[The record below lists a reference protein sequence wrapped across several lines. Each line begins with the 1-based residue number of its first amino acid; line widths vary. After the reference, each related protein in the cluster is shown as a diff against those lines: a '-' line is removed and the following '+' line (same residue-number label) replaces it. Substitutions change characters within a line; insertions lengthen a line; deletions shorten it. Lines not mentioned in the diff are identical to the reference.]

1 MRNINLLSQVAN
13 NTFLSSPNKTV
24 LAVLI
29 AEMLISPVYAVCS
42 GTTDIECDGVLVG
55 NLNYNNVGLD
65 TLTLTD
71 ASLPGFIVV
80 SENSGHATFLSLFNS
95 SISAGGTTAIS
106 FNNTNGGD
114 VSVIMDKTSSIVSS
128 MGGVH
133 ATSNGSGDVTMRITG
148 DITAGS
154 SNAISANSVNGN
166 IDILTEGSIKGNV
179 YTIGATSSGL
189 GNISIR
195 AVGLVQNDSSAG
207 DYDDAFSIRSNGGLV
222 NIDTQQAHIE
232 SGRGLVI
239 ESTNGGINLALGNI
253 NARNISGAD
262 VFFTGS
268 DSSAKGINITTAAN
282 TTITSFGSA
291 ITASSMG
298 QYGGVNIVTNGSIN
312 SNGSGIGSYIDAVDN
327 SAAITIATNGTI
339 FAQRFGIMASTKGS
353 GAISL
358 TANGAVSSATR
369 TGISGISNIGD
380 ITINANG
387 PVSGVTAI
395 RGESSAGNVSL
406 NVMGNTTGTAAG
418 TATTFPIGNAM
429 QVTQSKTAVV
439 TNGGH
444 ATTLGTNNAV
454 IDVSAQDWATI
465 NNQRSGRIDGASDW
479 AINSR
484 NGNMTV
490 NNDGTIVGYVTLL
503 GANNVFNNT
512 SPNSFDMRNYVNGVQ
527 GTAISQI
534 NGAFNNGANGV
545 VRLLTAMDRR
555 EVNSDGVLQTA
566 GVAKPSTANHTVQGQ
581 LLGVTR
587 FNNAGVVTL
596 QGVENGAGRAI
607 AGDLLTITASST
619 AGQSGGGSYVSQ
631 GGSVRL
637 DTRLNEG
644 GANSLTDMLI
654 LDRTETGAGGATR
667 VYIANDSGLGGYT
680 GTGSND
686 GIKVVSVLDAGAS
699 ATDAFTLGA
708 PVSAGAFEYSLR
720 QANGQDWFLQTSD
733 ISDSAKVQTA
743 LPVALQQIGLAQLGT
758 LWQRVGSRRDL
769 AGSGNNGIWLR
780 SGAKTGTTTGN
791 VSGIGGFS
799 YANAYQLDSNFVQL
813 GFDHT
818 FYQSDKG
825 MLIGSLMGDI
835 GNSELMLRDGGN
847 GEADID
853 NRGIGLALTWFD
865 SKGYYVDG
873 VAKWT
878 RYSTNLT
885 TSDNSGSPDGDGN
898 LLSLEAGYQ
907 WQTSEKWAVV
917 PQVQL
922 VHQSSSLNSF
932 KDAQGQQQ
940 NDNDERSLHGRAG
953 VALHYNKTESSG
965 LNGYV
970 KADVLHAFQGD
981 SMTMLGNT
989 ELSYSTTK
997 TSAELGLGGN
1007 WTNEKGDLS
1016 AYLEVDYDHSLDGLS
1031 QHGLGG
1037 TIGVRKIW

>member
-1 MRNINLLSQVAN
+1 MRNTQLSQVSKNIA
-13 NTFLSSPNKTV
+13 LSSPTKTM
-24 LAVLI
+24 LAALI
-29 AEMLISPVYAVCS
+29 AEMLLSPVYAACS
-42 GTTDIECDGVLVG
+42 GTTDVECNGVLSS
-55 NLNYNNVGLD
+55 NINYTNVGLD
-65 TLTLTD
+65 KLTFTD
-71 ASLPGFIVV
+71 VSLPGSIVV

-95 SISAGGTTAIS
+95 SISAGGTTAVAL
-106 FNNTNGGD
+106 NNTNGGD
-114 VSVIMDKTSSIVSS
+114 INVTMDKTSTIVSS

-133 ATSNGSGDVTMRITG
+133 ATSTGSGDVVMRIAG
-148 DITAGS
+148 DITAGA

-166 IDILTEGSIKGNV
+166 IDILTEGNIRGAS
-179 YTIGATSSGL
+179 YTIAASSHGSGNINIRSSGL
-189 GNISIR
+189 VRNDGSV
-195 AVGLVQNDSSAG
+195 VG
-207 DYDDAFSIRSNGGLV
+207 YEDAFAIRSNGGLV
-222 NIDTQQAHIE
+222 NIDSQQARVE
-232 SGRGLVI
+232 SGRGFVI
-239 ESTNGGINLALGNI
+239 ESANGGINLAAGTI
-253 NARNISGAD
+253 DARNGSGVNAY
-262 VFFTGS
+262 FTGN
-268 DSSAKGINITTAAN
+268 DSSARGVTITTAAN
-282 TTITSFGSA
+282 TAITSALSA
-291 ITASSMG
+291 ITVSSLG
-298 QYGGVNIVTNGSIN
+298 QYGGIDIVTNGSIN
-312 SNGSGIGSYIDAVDN
+312 TGGSGIGSYIDAVNN
-327 SAAITIATNGTI
+327 SDAIAVTANGAI
-339 FAQRFGIMASTKGS
+339 SAQRFGILASTKGS
-353 GAISL
+353 GTISL
-358 TANGAVSSATR
+358 TANGAVSSTIT
-369 TGISGISNIGD
+369 TGISGISSNGD
-380 ITINANG
+380 IAITANG

-395 RGESSAGNVSL
+395 RSESSAGNVSL

-444 ATTLGTNNAV
+444 ATTQGVSNAV
-454 IDVSAQDWATI
+454 IDVNAQDRATI
-465 NNQRSGRIDGASDW
+465 NNQINGRIDGASDW

-484 NGNMTV
+484 NGNTTV
-490 NNDGTIVGYVTLL
+490 NNDGTIIGYVTLL
-503 GANNVFNNT
+503 GTNNVFNNT

-534 NGAFNNGANGV
+534 NGEFNNASNGV
-545 VRLLTAMDRR
+545 VRLLTAMDRQG
-555 EVNSDGVLQTA
+555 VNINDTLQPLGVQIPA
-566 GVAKPSTANHTVQGQ
+566 MDNHTVQGQ

-607 AGDLLTITASST
+607 AGDLLTITGSST

-686 GIKVVSVLDAGAS
+686 GIKVVSVLEAGAS

-769 AGSGNNGIWLR
+769 AGSGNNGVWLR

-791 VSGIGGFS
+791 VSGMGGFS
-799 YANAYQLDSNFVQL
+799 YANAYQLDSNFVQF